1 MCVSNI
7 QVPIKVISYIVLP
20 CNHEHRLSFWLPL
33 CLLVSMLTCADLL
46 QKTKCL
52 TKCLKNLSQLR
63 WLALRPLIQLNRQTA
78 SLALK
83 RETKHSGPLCVVLA
97 VISILT
103 SRLHSLVGTWSAFF
117 PPSVRHITFVLVQKY
132 FTFHHDHLPCDV
144 AKQGRIEKR
153 GRIVPEM
160 I

>member
-1 MCVSNI
+1 MPTRGSESGDRHLFYQFTYLRILNKMFLSSI
-7 QVPIKVISYIVLP
+7 HVPIKVISYIVLP

-83 RETKHSGPLCVVLA
+83 GETKHSRLLCVVLA

-117 PPSVRHITFVLVQKY
+117 LSLSGTSL
-132 FTFHHDHLPCDV
+132 LC
-144 AKQGRIEKR
+144 
-153 GRIVPEM
+153 
-160 I
+160 